1 VVVRNVLAGS
11 LAKKLGRAEGEKL
24 SHPVV
29 ELYYKDDALGDPMVN
44 SDHVLAL
51 GWATKEE
58 LDTITDY
65 ALKVDVILTEMF
77 ARFGIRLVDFKLE
90 FGRHKGEVILADEF
104 SPDTS
109 RLWDMATGEKMD
121 KDRFRRDLGKIEE
134 SYREVVRRICGE

>member
-1 VVVRNVLAGS
+1 
-11 LAKKLGRAEGEKL
+11 
-24 SHPVV
+24 VV